1 MWKYENESS
10 YCDPADRQFRLASP
24 AAGSES
30 APYSNEPPQRSSSI
44 YRIFFLQNVGVS
56 SSSRRVSMEKSKW
69 STWRNCTAINVTTCR
84 HTRWEPWIKNE
95 WNAVHSQTIPFKFP
109 PINIQPETCTFV
121 GGFSSNN
128 HFWQAKHRRMV
139 PSAFPRKRFALA
151 TRSRCSR
158 SSAGNA
164 IVKTIPLPTRT
175 IFLLKKKTP
184 QTLTKW
190 SNEWKSFPNFVKCP
204 TFTAGIRQNVLFT
217 GQYFTEINF
226 LKWNKNFKKNPRNR
240 RGFTS
245 AEQDIRRDLSSIHSK
260 STSRTLSR
268 KRPLSLS
275 VQRSLA
281 LSARRWPLLSHLFP
295 STTTSQASPS
305 RRRPQKPFLGSGDWR
320 LAD

>member
-1 MWKYENESS
+1 MQILWRCGNMKMSRVTAIQPTVNS
-10 YCDPADRQFRLASP
+10 ALHHLQQVANLRRIQMNRHNVRLP
-24 AAGSES
+24 FTEF
-30 APYSNEPPQRSSSI
+30 
-44 YRIFFLQNVGVS
+44 FFLNVGVS
-56 SSSRRVSMEKSKW
+56 SSSRRVSKEKSKW

-175 IFLLKKKTP
+175 IFLLKKK
-184 QTLTKW
+184 KH
-190 SNEWKSFPNFVKCP
+190 
-204 TFTAGIRQNVLFT
+204 
-217 GQYFTEINF
+217 
-226 LKWNKNFKKNPRNR
+226 LKP
-240 RGFTS
+240 
-245 AEQDIRRDLSSIHSK
+245 
-260 STSRTLSR
+260 
-268 KRPLSLS
+268 
-275 VQRSLA
+275 
-281 LSARRWPLLSHLFP
+281 
-295 STTTSQASPS
+295 
-305 RRRPQKPFLGSGDWR
+305 
-320 LAD
+320 

>member
-56 SSSRRVSMEKSKW
+56 SSSRRVSKEKSKW

-95 WNAVHSQTIPFKFP
+95 WNAVHSQTLPFKFP

-164 IVKTIPLPTRT
+164 IVKKIPLPTRT
-175 IFLLKKKTP
+175 IFLLKKK
-184 QTLTKW
+184 KH
-190 SNEWKSFPNFVKCP
+190 
-204 TFTAGIRQNVLFT
+204 
-217 GQYFTEINF
+217 
-226 LKWNKNFKKNPRNR
+226 LKP
-240 RGFTS
+240 
-245 AEQDIRRDLSSIHSK
+245 
-260 STSRTLSR
+260 
-268 KRPLSLS
+268 
-275 VQRSLA
+275 
-281 LSARRWPLLSHLFP
+281 
-295 STTTSQASPS
+295 
-305 RRRPQKPFLGSGDWR
+305 
-320 LAD
+320 